1 MGEKLCVCVYACVCL
16 CVSVCASRVG
26 VAGAGQAPGGEEGER
41 EEMARRGGADPAA
54 ACCRQKFS
62 GSARLRLGW
71 GKGRRER
78 LRHPHLR
85 LRPP

>member
-1 MGEKLCVCVYACVCL
+1 
-16 CVSVCASRVG
+16 

-54 ACCRQKFS
+54 ACCGQKFS

-71 GKGRRER
+71 GKGRRG
-78 LRHPHLR
+78 H
-85 LRPP
+85 